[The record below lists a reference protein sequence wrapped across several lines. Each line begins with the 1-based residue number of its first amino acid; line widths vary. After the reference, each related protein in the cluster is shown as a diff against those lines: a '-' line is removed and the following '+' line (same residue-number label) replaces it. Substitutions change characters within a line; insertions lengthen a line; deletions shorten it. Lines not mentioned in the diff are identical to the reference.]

1 MAWETRNGRGR
12 YYTRSRR
19 VNGRVVR
26 QYIGAGIAGELAARE
41 DAQRLAEREKRRS
54 AWMSQKRELEAI
66 EGLVDERR
74 KVLMSLTGATLLRA
88 GFHRHHRGEWRK
100 RIDR

>member
-19 VNGRVVR
+19 VNGRVAR
-26 QYIGAGIAGELAARE
+26 QYIGAGIAGELAACE
-41 DAQRLAEREKRRS
+41 DAQRLAEREKQRS
-54 AWMSQKRELEAI
+54 AWMSQRQEMEAI
-66 EGLVDERR
+66 EGLVGDRR
-74 KVLMSLTGATLLRA
+74 KALAALTGATLLQA

>member
-19 VNGRVVR
+19 VNGRVAR

-54 AWMSQKRELEAI
+54 ALMSQKRELEAI

-74 KVLMSLTGATLLRA
+74 KVLGALTGAILLQG

>member
-26 QYIGAGIAGELAARE
+26 QYIGAGIAGELAAQE
-41 DAQRLAEREKRRS
+41 DAERRAEREKRRS

-66 EGLVDERR
+66 EGLVDQHR
-74 KVLMSLTGATLLRA
+74 KVLMALTGATLLHA
-88 GFHRHHRGEWRK
+88 GFHRHRRGEWRR

>member
-12 YYTRSRR
+12 YYTRSKR
-19 VNGRVVR
+19 VKGRVVR
-26 QYIGAGIAGELAARE
+26 EYVGSGLIGEMAAVQ
-41 DAQRLAEREKRRS
+41 DAERRAEREKQRS
-54 AWMSQKRELEAI
+54 AWMSQRQEMEAI
-66 EGLVDERR
+66 EGLVGDRR
-74 KVLMSLTGATLLRA
+74 KALAALTGATLLQA

>member
-19 VNGRVVR
+19 VNGRVAR

-41 DAQRLAEREKRRS
+41 DAERRAKRDKQRA
-54 AWMSQKRELEAI
+54 AWITQKTELLAI
-66 EGLVDERR
+66 EDLLDAYSGTLFG
-74 KVLMSLTGATLLRA
+74 LTGAVLLHA

-100 RIDR
+100 RRDR